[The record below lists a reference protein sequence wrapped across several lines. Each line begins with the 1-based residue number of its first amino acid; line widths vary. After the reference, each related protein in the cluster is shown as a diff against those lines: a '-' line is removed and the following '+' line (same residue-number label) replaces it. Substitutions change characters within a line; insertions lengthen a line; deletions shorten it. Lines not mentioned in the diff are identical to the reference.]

1 MRVALIDPSLFT
13 LPYDA
18 ALASGLQENGHE
30 VVLYGRK
37 PDADDSSAPGV
48 TLVPGFYRFAERR
61 MIRALPQKIRLGLK
75 GADHLASMLWLRRSL
90 RALRP
95 DIIHFQWL
103 PLPIIDRQFLAG
115 LRRIAPLVLTVH
127 DTNPFNGD
135 PSSGLQGFGMTRAFA
150 AFDRLIVHTARG
162 RERLLQHGA
171 DPARVVIAPHG
182 PLGKS
187 APGRRGDIPG
197 NTLGVPLGDPMGGV
211 ITFLMFG
218 KIKPYKGIPL
228 LIEAFSRL
236 PEELRARARLRIV
249 GKPYMD
255 LEPLRALAA
264 ERGVDPGLEPRFVPD
279 QELPALFGP
288 GTVAMFPYREIE
300 ASGVLTLAL
309 AHGRPIVASRIGGFA
324 ETIVDGEHGALVEP
338 DDAADL
344 AAAMARLLEDRAF
357 AAACARNV
365 ERLAASVPDWPAIA
379 EQTVGT
385 YMAARSAW
393 AAGAAIRPFPPAAAA
408 TSLAANPTGSASR
421 K

>member
-18 ALASGLQENGHE
+18 ALAAGLQEHGHE
-30 VVLYGRK
+30 IVLYGRK
-37 PDADDSSAPGV
+37 PGADDSSAPGV
-48 TLVPGFYRFAERR
+48 TLVPGFYRLAEHRAV
-61 MIRALPQKIRLGLK
+61 RALPERVRLGIK

-90 RALRP
+90 QKLRP

-103 PLPIIDRQFLAG
+103 PLPVIDRRFLAG

-135 PSSGLQGFGMTRAFA
+135 PSSGLQGFGMARAFG

-171 DPARVVIAPHG
+171 DPARVITTPHG
-182 PLGKS
+182 PLGRA
-187 APGRRGDIPG
+187 APAR
-197 NTLGVPLGDPMGGV
+197 TGDPMDGV

-236 PEELRARARLRIV
+236 PDPLRARARLRVV

-255 LEPLRALAA
+255 LAALRALAA

-279 QELPALFGP
+279 QELPSLFGP
-288 GTVAMFPYREIE
+288 GTVAVFPYREIE

-309 AHGRPIVASRIGGFA
+309 AHGRPIIASRIGGFA
-324 ETIVDGEHGALVEP
+324 ETIADGVHGALVQP
-338 DDAADL
+338 DDAAAL
-344 AAAMARLLEDRAF
+344 AAAMARLLEDRPF

-365 ERLAASVPDWPAIA
+365 EALAASVPDWPAIA
-379 EQTVGT
+379 QQTAGT
-385 YMAARSAW
+385 YKAARSAW
-393 AAGAAIRPFPPAAAA
+393 AANSGR
-408 TSLAANPTGSASR
+408 SLSGRRRDQHA
-421 K
+421 